1 MTETYTE
8 RERERE
14 EALRREGKK
23 EWVTDRRKKKAESAP
38 QREDEQR
45 NTRTKSMWSQYTV
58 NIQYVSHHN
67 LLSPQCHLFS
77 SLEVQLKPSCKCS
90 SSLRMVEHSQ
100 HPGDVLC

>member
-1 MTETYTE
+1 MTETYT
-8 RERERE
+8 ERERE

-58 NIQYVSHHN
+58 NIQ
-67 LLSPQCHLFS
+67 
-77 SLEVQLKPSCKCS
+77 
-90 SSLRMVEHSQ
+90 
-100 HPGDVLC
+100 